1 MSSTVNPQILDSVTA
16 TNASVVGSSP
26 TVALSMFYQAAGQAY
41 SLTMQN
47 AASNQQNLNALNPT
61 IVANALKAITLA

>member
-1 MSSTVNPQILDSVTA
+1 MSSTVNPQVIDGLSS
-16 TNASVVGSSP
+16 TNSSVVGSAP
-26 TVALSMFYQAAGQAY
+26 AVALSIFYQAAGQAY

-61 IVANALKAITLA
+61 IVANALRAITTA